1 MGARP
6 GLTAVAG
13 ALALAFS
20 GILVRLADVEPA
32 TAAAFRCAYALPALW
47 LLARLESRRHGRP
60 GGRERR
66 LAWAAGLL
74 FAADLELWHHSIAA
88 VGAGLSTVLA
98 NTQVVVV
105 ALAAWALLGE
115 KPTARVVGAIPVVL
129 GGVVLISGVVGA
141 GAYGD
146 DPALGVV
153 TGLGAAVAYAGFLLV
168 LRAGSADLRRTAWP
182 LLDATLAA
190 ALASVVIGLALGELD
205 PLPGWEAQAWLVLLA
220 LSAQVLAWLVIAT
233 ALPRLPAAL
242 ASLLLLVQ
250 PAAAVGAAMA
260 VLDESP
266 SAVQLTG
273 IAVVLGGI
281 GLATVGR
288 RPQRDMSEP
297 T

>member
-1 MGARP
+1 MGGRP
-6 GLTAVAG
+6 GLTAIAG

-32 TAAAFRCAYALPALW
+32 TAAVFRCAYALPALW
-47 LLARLESRRHGRP
+47 LLARIESRRHGRP
-60 GGRERR
+60 GRRERR
-66 LAWAAGLL
+66 LAWAAGAL

-115 KPTARVVGAIPVVL
+115 RPAARVVGAIPVVL
-129 GGVVLISGVVGA
+129 GGVVLISGVLGA

-190 ALASVVIGLALGELD
+190 AIVSVAIGVVLGELD

-288 RPQRDMSEP
+288 RPRKDMSEP

>member
-1 MGARP
+1 M
-6 GLTAVAG
+6 TAVLG

-20 GILVRLADVEPA
+20 GILVRLAHVEPA
-32 TAAAFRCAYALPALW
+32 TAATLRCAYALPALA
-47 LLARLESRRHGRP
+47 LLARAESRRHGAP
-60 GGRERR
+60 TWRERR
-66 LAWAAGLL
+66 LAWAAGVF

-115 KPTARVVGAIPVVL
+115 RPAGRVLLGIPVVL
-129 GGVVLISGVVGA
+129 GGVVLLSGVIGA

-153 TGLGAAVAYAGFLLV
+153 TGLGAAIAYAGFLLV

-182 LLDATLAA
+182 LFDATLTA
-190 ALASVVIGLALGELD
+190 ALTSAAIGVALGELD
-205 PLPGWEAQAWLVLLA
+205 PFPGWAAQGWLLLLA
-220 LSAQVLAWLVIAT
+220 LSAQVIAWLVIAT
-233 ALPRLPAAL
+233 SLPRLPAAL

-250 PAAAVGAAMA
+250 PGATVVAGMA
-260 VLDESP
+260 ILDERP
-266 SAVQLTG
+266 SSLQLAG

-281 GLATVGR
+281 GLAAAGR
-288 RPQRDMSEP
+288 ASRADTSAS